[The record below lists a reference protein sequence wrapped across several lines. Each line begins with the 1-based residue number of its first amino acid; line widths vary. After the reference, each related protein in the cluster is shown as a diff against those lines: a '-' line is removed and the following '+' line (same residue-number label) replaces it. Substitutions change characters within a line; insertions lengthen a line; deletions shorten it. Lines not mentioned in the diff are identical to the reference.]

1 MSGLTGY
8 EAEQW
13 PVLTSLVYLSKRT
26 VELVHDKLAIL
37 IFLYQSNI
45 VTNFWLVAYVVG
57 VK

>member
-1 MSGLTGY
+1 MKQSSD
-8 EAEQW
+8 Q
-13 PVLTSLVYLSKRT
+13 SLRHLCTVSKRT